1 MSNKNKF
8 GCFWDIF
15 AVTFI
20 LAILS
25 AIAIPNFIGIKET
38 PEHLLA
44 MRTIKNFI
52 ISCSIKK
59 NTLENELNK
68 ISENLESPRFRSLEE
83 FIDNKARNNKYS
95 FFSSNSPHKL
105 QIILIMR
112 KEKISLTE
120 ARQKYN
126 SYHMDW
132 RKEYWKIMESLEL
145 NNSEHLKYKRLF
157 KKYQNYRDSL
167 PKKLESSKTELVN
180 LSASEISQE
189 INKEAYQFFPKDF
202 VCSGSDDGWVIM
214 SALKKNQLP
223 SFSYNIFTN
232 EKKCSHEG
240 PTEKYLGCSNKING
254 TW

>member
-8 GCFWDIF
+8 GCFWNIF
-15 AVTFI
+15 AVTLV

-25 AIAIPNFIGIKET
+25 AISIPGIKET

-44 MRTIKNFI
+44 MRTIKDFI
-52 ISCSIKK
+52 NSCSIKK
-59 NTLENELNK
+59 NNLENELNK

-83 FIDNKARNNKYS
+83 FIDNKARNNKYLR
-95 FFSSNSPHKL
+95 FSKNRPHPL
-105 QIILIMR
+105 QIILIKS
-112 KEKISLTE
+112 KEKISLAE

-132 RKEYWKIMESLEL
+132 RREYWKIMESLEP

-167 PKKLESSKTELVN
+167 PKKLKSSKTELVN

-189 INKEAYQFFPKDF
+189 INKEAYQFFPNDF
-202 VCSGSDDGWVIM
+202 VCSGADDGWVIM
-214 SALKKNQLP
+214 SALKKTQLP

-240 PTEKYLGCSNKING
+240 PTEEYLGCSNKING